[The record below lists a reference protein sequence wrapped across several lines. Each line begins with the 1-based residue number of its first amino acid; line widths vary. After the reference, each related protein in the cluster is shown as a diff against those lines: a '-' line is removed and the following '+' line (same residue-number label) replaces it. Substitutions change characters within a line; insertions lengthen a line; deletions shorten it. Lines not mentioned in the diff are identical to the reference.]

1 MEERAR
7 HVSALAG
14 PVGAVLCGVLLFL
27 CSERHTK
34 TAKGVART
42 DAGDVYTL
50 EAVDFI
56 SCQRY
61 AATLKMQN
69 KCEVHSKSETLQILV
84 LMSTGLFYNHV

>member
-27 CSERHTK
+27 CSERRTK

-50 EAVDFI
+50 GAVDFI
-56 SCQRY
+56 SCKRY
-61 AATLKMQN
+61 ATTLKMQN
-69 KCEVHSKSETLQILV
+69 ECEVNSE
-84 LMSTGLFYNHV
+84 SRF

>member
-27 CSERHTK
+27 CSERRTK

-50 EAVDFI
+50 GAVDFI
-56 SCQRY
+56 SCKRG
-61 AATLKMQN
+61 TVIKMRN
-69 KCEVHSKSETLQILV
+69 ECEVNLESKTFHFFSSDVSI
-84 LMSTGLFYNHV
+84 

>member
-1 MEERAR
+1 VWLSVPITVNSGSGGEAR

-42 DAGDVYTL
+42 EAGDVYTL
-50 EAVDFI
+50 KAVSFPARD
-56 SCQRY
+56 
-61 AATLKMQN
+61 
-69 KCEVHSKSETLQILV
+69 TLQR
-84 LMSTGLFYNHV
+84 

>member
-7 HVSALAG
+7 YVSALAG
-14 PVGAVLCGVLLFL
+14 PMGAVLCGVLLFL

-50 EAVDFI
+50 GAVDFI
-56 SCQRY
+56 SCKRY
-61 AATLKMQN
+61 ATTLKMLN
-69 KCEVHSKSETLQILV
+69 ECEVHSESKTFQILV
-84 LMSTGLFYNHV
+84 LMSTCLLYNHV